1 MNENKKVGLTK
12 KHWFG
17 YMCGDWGGCMTFTL
31 MSTIFSIY
39 CTNALGIDP
48 KLLGTLVI
56 IWTIW
61 DALNDPLM
69 GALMD
74 KAFVR
79 KQNPRGKFRPWLLR
93 ATPLLAITAIAMWT
107 APTFF
112 EGIPLIVVL
121 FSTKILYEAAYT
133 MYNIPMGSLL
143 SAMSENDVER
153 ASLSS
158 ARGAGSGFGNALP
171 GIFAPLI
178 IAAFG
183 ERSSTGYV
191 IVGVGCAVIGFI
203 VCLFHYAMTEERVV
217 VNTASAPEN
226 IKFTDILTVLVKN
239 RPFVALCIHGVCNC
253 AMQYGSNALGM
264 YMYSAVYNDVTY
276 QSISSILSAPFMVGA
291 MVAVPFLCKK
301 YDLQKLIRLSLLA
314 GGAFCAAL
322 FVMHMVMDVH
332 PLVHGVM
339 LGIGMGFSMVSVQ
352 MQWGLI
358 GEAIDYNEYVTGKR
372 TEGSIYGT
380 FNLARRIGQ
389 TIGQGFA
396 LYALGWIGYQGTE
409 EVQTASTI
417 LGMKVLCVLVPAI
430 FILGSW
436 AAFKFVWNITP
447 QTNEKIKAEKMTANV
462 TSADE
467 KEQTVSDTM

>member
-1 MNENKKVGLTK
+1 MENKSIGLTK

-31 MSTIFSIY
+31 MSTIFSMF

-48 KLLGTLVI
+48 ILLGTLVI
-56 IWTIW
+56 VWTIW
-61 DALNDPLM
+61 DALNDPIM

-74 KAFVR
+74 KVFAK
-79 KQNPRGKFRPWLLR
+79 KQNPKGKFRPWILR
-93 ATPLLAITAIAMWT
+93 STPLLAVTAVALWT

-158 ARGAGSGFGNALP
+158 ARGAGSGFGNAIP
-171 GIFAPLI
+171 GIVAPLI

-183 ERSSTGYV
+183 ERETTGYV
-191 IVGVGCAVIGFI
+191 IVGIGCAVIGFV

-217 VNTASAPEN
+217 VESASTPES
-226 IKFTDILTVLVKN
+226 IKLTDILSVLAKN
-239 RPFVALCIHGVCNC
+239 RLFIALCIHGICNC
-253 AMQYGSNALGM
+253 VMQYGSTALGI
-264 YMYSAVYNDVTY
+264 YMYSAVYHDVTY

-301 YDLQKLIRLSLLA
+301 YDFQKLIRLSLLA
-314 GGAFCAAL
+314 GAL
-322 FVMHMVMDVH
+322 FCGALFAMHMVMDVH

-339 LGIGMGFSMVSVQ
+339 LGIGTGFSMVSVQ

-389 TIGQGFA
+389 TIGQGVT
-396 LYALGWIGYQGTE
+396 LYALGWIGYRGTE
-409 EVQTASTI
+409 EVQSAGTI
-417 LGMKVLCVLVPAI
+417 FGMKILCVLVPAI

-436 AAFKFVWNITP
+436 AAFKFVWKISPETRGKMKAKQHTPDAITKG
-447 QTNEKIKAEKMTANV
+447 N
-462 TSADE
+462 
-467 KEQTVSDTM
+467 

>member
-1 MNENKKVGLTK
+1 MKSKNHGLTK

-31 MSTIFSIY
+31 MASIFSIF
-39 CTNALGIDP
+39 CTDALGVDP
-48 KLLGTLVI
+48 ILLGTLVI

-61 DALNDPLM
+61 DAINDPMM

-74 KAFVR
+74 KAFAR
-79 KQNPRGKFRPWLLR
+79 RRNPNGKFRPWILR
-93 ATPLLAITAIAMWT
+93 ATPLLAITAIALWT

-112 EGIPLIVVL
+112 EGIPMIVVL

-133 MYNIPMGSLL
+133 MFNIPMGSLL

-158 ARGAGSGFGNALP
+158 ARGAGSGFGNAIP
-171 GIFAPLI
+171 GIVAPII

-183 ERSSTGYV
+183 ERSTTGYM
-191 IVGVGCAVIGFI
+191 IVGVGCAVLGFV
-203 VCLFHYAMTEERVV
+203 VCLLHYAFTEERVV
-217 VNTASAPEN
+217 VESSSNPEN
-226 IKFTDILTVLVKN
+226 IKVTDIITVLAKN
-239 RPFVALCIHGVCNC
+239 RPFVALCIHGICNC

-264 YMYSAVYNDVTY
+264 YMYSAVYHDVTY

-314 GGAFCAAL
+314 SATVCGAL
-322 FVMHMVMDVH
+322 FLMHMLMDVH
-332 PLVHGVM
+332 PLLHGVM
-339 LGIGMGFSMVSVQ
+339 LGIGTGLSMVSVQ
-352 MQWGLI
+352 MQWGLV
-358 GEAIDYNEYVTGKR
+358 GEAIDYNEQVTGKR

-380 FNLARRIGQ
+380 FNLARRLGQ

-396 LYALGWIGYQGTE
+396 LYALGWIGYQGTA
-409 EVQTASTI
+409 EVQTAGTI
-417 LGMKVLCVLVPAI
+417 FGMKILCVLVPAI

-436 AAFKFVWNITP
+436 AAFKFVWNIP
-447 QTNEKIKAEKMTANV
+447 SKQQDKLE
-462 TSADE
+462 S
-467 KEQTVSDTM
+467 

>member
-1 MNENKKVGLTK
+1 MGKSNKTGLTK

-31 MSTIFSIY
+31 MASIFSMF
-39 CTNALGIDP
+39 CTNALGVDP

-56 IWTIW
+56 VWTIW
-61 DALNDPLM
+61 DAVNDPLM

-74 KAFVR
+74 KAFAK
-79 KQNPRGKFRPWLLR
+79 KQDSRGKFRPWLLR
-93 ATPLLAITAIAMWT
+93 ATPLLAVTAIALWT
-107 APTFF
+107 VPTFF
-112 EGIPLIVVL
+112 EGISLVVVL

-143 SAMSENDVER
+143 SAISTNDVER

-158 ARGAGSGFGNALP
+158 ARGAGSGFGNAIP
-171 GIFAPLI
+171 GVVAPLI

-183 ERSSTGYV
+183 ERETTGYM
-191 IVGVGCAVIGFI
+191 IVGVGCAVVGFV
-203 VCLFHYAMTEERVV
+203 VCLLHYAMTEERTLVGAKT
-217 VNTASAPEN
+217 TADE
-226 IKFTDILTVLVKN
+226 IKFTDILTVLSKN
-239 RPFVALCIHGVCNC
+239 RPFVALCIHGICNC
-253 AMQYGSNALGM
+253 TMQYGAITLGM
-264 YMYSAVYNDVTY
+264 YMYSAVYHDVTY

-301 YDLQKLIRLSLLA
+301 YDLQKLIRVSLLI
-314 GGAFCAAL
+314 GGAFCGAL
-322 FVMHMVMDVH
+322 FAMHMVMDVH

-339 LGIGMGFSMVSVQ
+339 LGVGTGFSMVSVQ
-352 MQWGLI
+352 MQWGLV
-358 GEAIDYNEYVTGKR
+358 GEAIDYNEYITGKR

-389 TIGQGFA
+389 TIGQGVA
-396 LYALGWIGYQGTE
+396 LYALGWIGYKGTA
-409 EVQTASTI
+409 EVQTAGTI
-417 LGMKVLCVLVPAI
+417 FGMKILCVLVPAV

-447 QTNEKIKAEKMTANV
+447 ETREKIKAWKTD
-462 TSADE
+462 SADA
-467 KEQTVSDTM
+467 

>member
-1 MNENKKVGLTK
+1 MEKQKFGLTK

-31 MSTIFSIY
+31 MSSIFSIY
-39 CTNALGIDP
+39 CTNALGVDP
-48 KLLGTLVI
+48 GLLGTLVI

-61 DALNDPLM
+61 DAANDPLM

-74 KAFVR
+74 KAFA
-79 KQNPRGKFRPWLLR
+79 KNQNPRGKFRPWLLR
-93 ATPLLAITAIAMWT
+93 ATPLLAVTAVALWT

-112 EGIPLIVVL
+112 DGIPLIIVL

-158 ARGAGSGFGNALP
+158 ARGAGSGFGNAIP
-171 GIFAPLI
+171 GIVAPLI

-183 ERSSTGYV
+183 DRNSTGYM
-191 IVGVGCAVIGFI
+191 IVGVGCAVIGFV
-203 VCLFHYAMTEERVV
+203 VCLLHYAMTEERIVV
-217 VNTASAPEN
+217 SEASSPEN
-226 IKFTDILTVLVKN
+226 IKFTDILSVLAKN
-239 RPFVALCIHGVCNC
+239 RPFVALCIHGICNC
-253 AMQYGSNALGM
+253 AMQYGYNALGI
-264 YMYSAVYNDVTY
+264 YMYSAVYDDVTY

-314 GGAFCAAL
+314 GGAFCGAL

-339 LGIGMGFSMVSVQ
+339 LGVGTGFSMVSVQ

-358 GEAIDYNEYVTGKR
+358 GEAIDYNEQVTGKR

-396 LYALGWIGYQGTE
+396 LYALGWIGYEGTAD
-409 EVQTASTI
+409 VQTAGTI
-417 LGMKVLCVLVPAI
+417 FGMKVLCVLVPAI

-436 AAFKFVWNITP
+436 AAFKFVWNIHP
-447 QTNEKIKAEKMTANV
+447 KGRNHDIK
-462 TSADE
+462 
-467 KEQTVSDTM
+467 KEGN

>member
-1 MNENKKVGLTK
+1 MENGKKFGLTK

-31 MSTIFSIY
+31 MATIFPLF
-39 CTNALGIDP
+39 CTNALGVSP
-48 KLLGTLVI
+48 GLLATLTI

-61 DALNDPLM
+61 DSINDPMM

-74 KAFVR
+74 RAFVKKR
-79 KQNPRGKFRPWLLR
+79 NPRGKFRPWLLR
-93 ATPLLAITAIAMWT
+93 ATPLLAVTAVALWT

-143 SAMSENDVER
+143 SAMSENDAER

-158 ARGAGSGFGNALP
+158 ARGAGSGFGNAIP
-171 GIFAPLI
+171 GIVAPII
-178 IAAFG
+178 IASFG
-183 ERSSTGYV
+183 DRESTGYM
-191 IVGVGCAVIGFI
+191 IVGIGCAVIGFI

-217 VNTASAPEN
+217 VETASTPEN
-226 IKFTDILTVLVKN
+226 IKLTDVLTVIVKN

-253 AMQYGSNALGM
+253 AMQYGSSTLGA
-264 YMYSAVYNDVTY
+264 YMYSAVYHDLTY
-276 QSISSILSAPFMVGA
+276 QSLSSIMSAPFMVAA

-301 YDLQKLIRLSLLA
+301 FELQRLIRLSLLI
-314 GGAFCAAL
+314 GGAFCGVL
-322 FVMHMVMDVH
+322 FAMHMVMEVH
-332 PLVHGVM
+332 PLVHGAM
-339 LGIGMGFSMVSVQ
+339 LGVGTGFSMVSVQ
-352 MQWGLI
+352 MQWGLV
-358 GEAIDYNEYVTGKR
+358 GESIDYNEYVTGKR

-389 TIGQGFA
+389 TIGQGIS
-396 LYALGWIGYQGTE
+396 LYALGWIGYQGTAE
-409 EVQTASTI
+409 IQTAGTI
-417 LGMKVLCVLVPAI
+417 FGMKILCVLAPAL

-447 QTNEKIKAEKMTANV
+447 EMKAAMQAGKQVAPLASSEEKVQSTALVN
-462 TSADE
+462 
-467 KEQTVSDTM
+467 

>member
-1 MNENKKVGLTK
+1 MSENKKRGLTK

-31 MSTIFSIY
+31 MSTIFSMF

-48 KLLGTLVI
+48 ILLGTLVI
-56 IWTIW
+56 VWTVW
-61 DALNDPLM
+61 DAVNDPIM

-74 KAFVR
+74 KVFTK
-79 KQNPRGKFRPWLLR
+79 KQNPNGKFRPWILR
-93 ATPLLAITAIAMWT
+93 ATPLLAVTAVALWT

-158 ARGAGSGFGNALP
+158 ARGAGSGFGNAIP
-171 GIFAPLI
+171 GIVAPLI

-183 ERSSTGYV
+183 ERDTTGYML
-191 IVGVGCAVIGFI
+191 VGVGCAVIGFV
-203 VCLFHYAMTEERVV
+203 VCIFHYAMTQERVIV
-217 VNTASAPEN
+217 TASSNPES
-226 IKFTDILTVLVKN
+226 IKLTDILGVLAKN
-239 RPFVALCIHGVCNC
+239 RLFIALCIHGICNC
-253 AMQYGSNALGM
+253 AMQYGSNALGI
-264 YMYSAVYNDVTY
+264 YMYSAVYHDVTY

-301 YDLQKLIRLSLLA
+301 YDLEKLIRLSLLA

-322 FVMHMVMDVH
+322 FAMHLVMEVH
-332 PLVHGVM
+332 PLVHGIM
-339 LGIGMGFSMVSVQ
+339 LGIGTGFSMVSVQ

-396 LYALGWIGYQGTE
+396 LYALGWIGYEGTA
-409 EVQTASTI
+409 EVQTDGTI
-417 LGMKVLCVLVPAI
+417 LGMKILCVLVPAI

-436 AAFKFVWNITP
+436 AAFKFVWRISP
-447 QTNEKIKAEKMTANV
+447 QTRERIKADQK
-462 TSADE
+462 TSV
-467 KEQTVSDTM
+467 Q